1 MAQAEVVLGASLAR
15 GFGDAD
21 GVRWPLKRSADI
33 FALNY
38 GKALVKAN
46 RRPGRIPVF
55 GTNGQCGWH
64 DASLFVG
71 PGVVL
76 GRKGQG
82 PLGVEWVEEDYWVID
97 TAYSLT
103 LLRDDIDLKFA
114 YYLIKYVGLNHLKD
128 GTSNPSL
135 SRDTFGAQLLPL
147 PPEPHQ
153 RAIAH
158 ILGTLDDKIE
168 LNRQMNET
176 LEAMARALFKSWF
189 VDFDPV
195 RAKADGRE
203 TVGVDSETAKL
214 FASEFE
220 NSERGEIPKGWRVT
234 TLGAEAERCG
244 GVVQTG
250 PFGSQLH
257 ASDYVPEGV
266 PVIMPKDIAGRRV
279 STDSIARIR
288 EADADRLS
296 KHRVQPG
303 DLVYS
308 RRGDVERHALIAHR
322 EAGWLCGTG
331 CLLVRVGPN
340 WPSPAFASLALDR
353 PESRAWITQH
363 AIGATMPNL
372 NTSILSDVPLVV
384 PPDELLAAF
393 AREVD
398 ALEHLH
404 VAGDAESVS
413 LAGIRDSLLPNLISG
428 QLSVAQAERAS
439 EATA

>member
-1 MAQAEVVLGASLAR
+1 
-15 GFGDAD
+15 
-21 GVRWPLKRSADI
+21 
-33 FALNY
+33 
-38 GKALVKAN
+38 
-46 RRPGRIPVF
+46 
-55 GTNGQCGWH
+55 
-64 DASLFVG
+64 
-71 PGVVL
+71 
-76 GRKGQG
+76 
-82 PLGVEWVEEDYWVID
+82 LGVEWVEEDYWVID